1 MITIGHVN
9 IGNIFLCIGNS
20 KLCFYEHSV
29 KSTACWLVDDS
40 LLENNEKATLDIN
53 MPYSIFRF
61 VILLS
66 LLVSSSYAAYSTNTD
81 SLYTSLQSC
90 ANEVG
95 SDKQC
100 VADVQ
105 EALENM
111 SDYIQKVSAKG
122 DSHVEID
129 ELKTWGQVEFKN
141 MGC

>member
-1 MITIGHVN
+1 MN
-9 IGNIFLCIGNS
+9 I
-20 KLCFYEHSV
+20 K
-29 KSTACWLVDDS
+29 
-40 LLENNEKATLDIN
+40 

-66 LLVSSSYAAYSTNTD
+66 LLVSSSYATYSTNTD

-111 SDYIQKVSAKG
+111 SDYIQKVSVNG
-122 DSHVEID
+122 DGHVR
-129 ELKTWGQVEFKN
+129 LSKRHWTS
-141 MGC
+141 

>member
-1 MITIGHVN
+1 
-9 IGNIFLCIGNS
+9 
-20 KLCFYEHSV
+20 
-29 KSTACWLVDDS
+29 
-40 LLENNEKATLDIN
+40 

-111 SDYIQKVSAKG
+111 SDYIQKVSVNG
-122 DSHVEID
+122 EGHVEIGK
-129 ELKTWGQVEFKN
+129 LKTWGQVDIKKSLDRTFPFSFRFFLRVWA
-141 MGC
+141 